1 MNNVNCNIIT
11 GINKKGNQYKA
22 IQFTI
27 LTEGGLYKTGL
38 IFPTSL
44 EMSLIEKTLNNLN
57 GIYTNDPVAN
67 QL

>member
-1 MNNVNCNIIT
+1 MNNVNCNIIK
-11 GINKKGNQYKA
+11 GINKKGHQYKA

-27 LTEGGLYKTGL
+27 LTEGGLYKTEL
-38 IFPTSL
+38 IFPSAL

-57 GIYTNDPVAN
+57 GIYSNDPDSN